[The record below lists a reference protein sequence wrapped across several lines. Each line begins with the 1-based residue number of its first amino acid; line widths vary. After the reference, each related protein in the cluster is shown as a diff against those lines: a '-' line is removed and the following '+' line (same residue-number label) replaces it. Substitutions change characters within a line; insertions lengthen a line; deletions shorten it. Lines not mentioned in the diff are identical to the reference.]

1 MCTYIYYKVH
11 TLMYIHTYNVYMPDL
26 IVCLFNLQCNTPAYS
41 GNGTVCARDSDGDT
55 LPDVGLG
62 CEEIFCKKV
71 TMVAIVYV

>member
-1 MCTYIYYKVH
+1 M
-11 TLMYIHTYNVYMPDL
+11 L
-26 IVCLFNLQCNTPAYS
+26 ITLQCNTPAYS